1 MTADAGAGQVE
12 GRPQPAGFLGIFA
25 HPDDETFGIGG
36 SMAILAEQGHPVWL
50 ICATNG
56 DEGASPDDA
65 GDHAMDPEIRRSELR
80 CACAALGAHEP
91 IFLDYV
97 DSGMENWERK
107 PGTFADADREEVVG
121 RLIAEMRRLRPA
133 VVVTF
138 DPGGIYGHPDHVRIS
153 DVATE
158 AFHRLHPE
166 PGGPVSLYHHALP
179 HSVAEAMLAGWA
191 ANDDTPD
198 ARPPTEDDLL
208 QRRRFIELAR
218 PDADMTTTID
228 VRAGLDRKRAA
239 FACHA
244 SQLRGEEFEFEDAEG
259 AERMEEMFGTE
270 VFIRV
275 VPAPPPGEQETWFV
289 GLSNGVGAS
298 RR

>member
-1 MTADAGAGQVE
+1 MRADAE
-12 GRPQPAGFLGIFA
+12 GGHRPHPAGFLGIFA

-56 DEGASPDDA
+56 DEGGTSDGD
-65 GDHAMDPEIRRSELR
+65 GDHAMDPEIRRAELR
-80 CACAALGAHEP
+80 CACAALGAAEP

-107 PGTFADADREEVVG
+107 PGTFVDADREEVVG
-121 RLIAEMRRLRPA
+121 RIVDELRRLRPA

-153 DVATE
+153 DTATE
-158 AFHRLHPE
+158 AFNRTHLE
-166 PGGPVSLYHHALP
+166 PGGPIALYHHALP
-179 HSVAEAMLAGWA
+179 RSAAEAMA
-191 ANDDTPD
+191 ASWGADDAKPD
-198 ARPPTEDDLL
+198 AKPPTEDDLL
-208 QRRRFIELAR
+208 QRRRLIELAR
-218 PDADMTTTID
+218 PDKDVTTTID
-228 VRAGLDRKRAA
+228 VRAGLARKRAA
-239 FACHA
+239 FACHQ
-244 SQLRGEEFEFEDAEG
+244 SQLRDEFEFEDAEA

-275 VPAPPPGEQETWFV
+275 VPEPVPGERETWFV
-289 GLSNGVGAS
+289 GLENRTAG
-298 RR
+298 